1 MISLCDMIKFAKYIF
16 CRAVNYWIN
25 MLSRG
30 QVLVQSIGILGG
42 GKTLYSTKMVTV
54 KFELCLRSKCIEVL
68 PGSFRKLVFHH
79 KLNRPQLHT
88 FDRPA

>member
-16 CRAVNYWIN
+16 CRAVSYWIN

-42 GKTLYSTKMVTV
+42 GKTLYSTLYSTNSQACTPTLSQKQV
-54 KFELCLRSKCIEVL
+54 
-68 PGSFRKLVFHH
+68 H
-79 KLNRPQLHT
+79 
-88 FDRPA
+88 

>member
-16 CRAVNYWIN
+16 CRAVSYWIN

-30 QVLVQSIGILGG
+30 QVLAKHYILP
-42 GKTLYSTKMVTV
+42 TMVTV
-54 KFELCLRSKCIEVL
+54 KLALRLCLRSKCIEVL

-88 FDRPA
+88 FDRPARC